1 MPHSSQR
8 RQLRSSTRRDA
19 FRGSDLQ
26 DASSPANVT
35 MLVAGFGDR
44 PKKHYLI
51 YRPSKDISECLRHL
65 LQHYRLWYGLFFVII
80 FMITRRT

>member
-1 MPHSSQR
+1 MPAFLTTAAAQIEHA
-8 RQLRSSTRRDA
+8 TRRLQ
-19 FRGSDLQ
+19 GSDLQ

-51 YRPSKDISECLRHL
+51 YRP
-65 LQHYRLWYGLFFVII
+65 
-80 FMITRRT
+80 RRTSHSACGTCYSTTDSGTDFSS